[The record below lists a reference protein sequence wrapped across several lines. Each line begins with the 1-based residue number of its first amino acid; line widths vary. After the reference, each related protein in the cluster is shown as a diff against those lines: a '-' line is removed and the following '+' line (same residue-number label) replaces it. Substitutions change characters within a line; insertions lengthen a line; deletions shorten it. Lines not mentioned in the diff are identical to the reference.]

1 MKLKHLSLSVMLIGA
16 VSTVHAS
23 GYHFGTQSVSSQS
36 TANASAAEASDAST
50 IFYNAAG
57 MTKLQGTNFS
67 GALNLVAPSVKY
79 SNAEAFTAPNP
90 ATSYPGA
97 KIKGS
102 DSGKIVDDLI
112 AVPHLYVT
120 HQLNDRFTAGL
131 GIYVPFASATHYQT
145 DSVLRYN
152 LNETELKTIDFNPT
166 IAFKLNDQH
175 SFAVGVVAQYADAKL
190 VQYANFAQSLA
201 GAAGRQATAAAASI
215 NPKALP
221 VLKAAAVAQAAP
233 TDANKLAYAQAVTAS
248 GLTQTELATAQK
260 AAVAVNAAKAKAG
273 EYLAQDGTGTLDG
286 HAKINGDD
294 WGFGYTLAW
303 LWDINENARIGVNYR
318 SKVKHKLEG
327 EADWTVPAGA
337 EGQIM
342 EALGYVDSSAK
353 VDIDTPESL
362 SLHGMLK
369 VNPQWTTFADVTWTK
384 HSRFD
389 RAEVV
394 YGEGKQVLPP
404 PADKANKTI
413 LSPSWKNTYKVALG
427 AAFQYSEPL
436 QLRAGIAYDKTPV
449 PSEDKR
455 LATMPDN
462 DRIWFSLGGNY
473 KLNKQSSLDVAYS
486 YIKIQD
492 GSANVNG
499 YCGGSAPRE
508 VNCVSSYTKGS
519 ADYKAYANLL
529 GVQYNYRF

>member
-57 MTKLQGTNFS
+57 MTKLPGTNFS

-79 SNAEAFTAPNP
+79 SNAEAFTAPTPVAPNG
-90 ATSYPGA
+90 T
-97 KIKGS
+97 KIQGS
-102 DSGKIVDDLI
+102 SSGKIVDDLI

-145 DSVLRYN
+145 NSVLRYN

-201 GAAGRQATAAAASI
+201 GAYGRAALDAKTAAQKLGAAAAAETDSTK
-215 NPKALP
+215 KAELAK
-221 VLKAAAVAQAAP
+221 KAQDAVALATKASTAAQAA
-233 TDANKLAYAQAVTAS
+233 
-248 GLTQTELATAQK
+248 
-260 AAVAVNAAKAKAG
+260 
-273 EYLAQDGTGTLDG
+273 LAQDGTGALDG

-342 EALGYVDSSAK
+342 EALGYIDSSAK

-362 SLHGMLK
+362 SLHGMFK
-369 VNPQWTTFADVTWTK
+369 VAPKWTTFADVTWTK

-394 YGEGKQVLPP
+394 YGADKQVLPP

-427 AAFQYSEPL
+427 ASFDYSEPL

-462 DRIWFSLGGNY
+462 DRIWFSFGGNY
-473 KLNKQSSLDVAYS
+473 KLNKVSSIDVAYS